1 MSWIVES
8 KYAAEQAGTDM
19 KHDEVMYA
27 ITPGT
32 VGEVFNNY
40 MADRDPTPT
49 NWTCANPPDYWEK
62 LTDED
67 RDEYLEGVHDYI
79 YKRMR
84 YMDDGIQD
92 VLKRVRQNRIHIRE
106 AAQAMVRIALALD
119 AQSEKT
125 GQTPLEIL
133 DIACINYSQY
143 NPEFDGQGSPDSQFG
158 QLLGRA
164 FLEGKEYDPGKS
176 EHESE
181 HEGEHEDE
189 HEGEYQ
195 EWWYENVILKFNQR
209 YEGMPPEEEAR
220 GEEAPAEGARAE
232 A

>member
-8 KYAAEQAGTDM
+8 KYAAEQGGADM
-19 KHDEVMYA
+19 KNDEVMYA
-27 ITPGT
+27 ITPET
-32 VGEVFNNY
+32 VGELFNTY
-40 MADRDPTPT
+40 MSHRDPVPR

-62 LTDED
+62 LTDDE
-67 RDEYLEGVHDYI
+67 RDQYLESVHDYI

-84 YMDDGIQD
+84 YMDDGLLD
-92 VLKRVRQNRIHIRE
+92 ALERVRKSRFHIRE
-106 AAQAMVRIALALD
+106 AAEAIVRIALALD
-119 AQSEKT
+119 DQSEKT

-133 DIACINYSQY
+133 DIACVNYRQY

-164 FLEGKEYDPGKS
+164 FLEGKEYDPGTI
-176 EHESE
+176 E

-209 YEGMPPEEEAR
+209 YEGIPPDEE
-220 GEEAPAEGARAE
+220 ARAE
-232 A
+232 ADEARAEE